1 VRSDRISP
9 KKASFVFEWRLL
21 RSTPSDDSSAR
32 RSFFAQITNTMG
44 QDGTDFEKGDAE
56 GTTDALAVLEGIVA
70 GLIGTYGFHWER
82 GPLAKFMALCWAAT
96 QSRFRH
102 A

>member
-1 VRSDRISP
+1 
-9 KKASFVFEWRLL
+9 
-21 RSTPSDDSSAR
+21 
-32 RSFFAQITNTMG
+32 MG

-82 GPLAKFMALCWAAT
+82 GPLAKFMASVGQQRNLAFAMH
-96 QSRFRH
+96 R
-102 A
+102 